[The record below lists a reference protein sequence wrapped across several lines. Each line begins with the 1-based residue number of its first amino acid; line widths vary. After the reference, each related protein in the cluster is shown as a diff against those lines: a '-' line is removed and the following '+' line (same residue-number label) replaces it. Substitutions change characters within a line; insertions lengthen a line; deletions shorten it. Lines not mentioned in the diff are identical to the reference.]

1 MALIFSAAWLSGCR
15 CGGAGGTR
23 GNGIQEVEIS
33 LDPAS
38 KGQVLEGFGTS
49 INAWSEPLRGYYDRP
64 QFRALYLEE
73 LGATVLRVDLCGEA
87 VPEREQWSAIA
98 YRDFVLD
105 GPGERAATYLRAAEE
120 LTRASGGK
128 LRVIASV
135 WSPPAWMKVNGS
147 KGNGHPERKNFAL
160 SDRDLGVADGTKAGS
175 KPEPD
180 EPTRQRYLLSN
191 KLRRDRYEHFAQ
203 SLVEWV
209 RLYRAHGVELY
220 ALSPQNEPRFSHWFG
235 SAVYTPSELRD
246 VLEAIVQAFAR
257 EGENLPRLFAPET
270 MMQDDAGNRAYLQAL
285 FGPGGVGAHLRALAV
300 HGYVDGYKTD
310 RDPRSPGRFFEL
322 ASGYGKPLW
331 VTEGGTGDHDWPAAL
346 DGVGAALMN
355 ALGPGH
361 ATLVAPWQVV
371 EVEPNEHGLLPIS
384 GPTKKTAVAAQFFR
398 SFRPGMRRIRATSS
412 DPEVQVLAM
421 VEESGPSEPRRGA
434 LVLISRSGRALRVRV
449 RSARGQIE
457 VVQAEVTDREHSR
470 AALAIDA
477 SATLSAPSSSVVSAH
492 FAVTT
497 LPAAP

>member
-1 MALIFSAAWLSGCR
+1 MR
-15 CGGAGGTR
+15 GTPGV
-23 GNGIQEVEIS
+23 GNEEAEIT
-33 LDPAS
+33 LDPSSAD
-38 KGQVLEGFGTS
+38 QVLEGFGTS
-49 INAWSEPLRGYYDRP
+49 INAWSESLRGHYDRP
-64 QFRALYLEE
+64 EFRALYLEE

-87 VPEREQWSAIA
+87 VPEHAESGDIA

-180 EPTRQRYLLSN
+180 ESTRQRYLLSN

-235 SAVYTPSELRD
+235 SAVYTPTELRD

-270 MMQDDAGNRAYLQAL
+270 MMQDDGGNRAYLRAL
-285 FGPGGVGAHLRALAV
+285 FASKAVSAHLHALAV
-300 HGYVDGYKTD
+300 HGYVDGYKAD
-310 RDPRSPGRFFEL
+310 RDPRSPRRFSEL

-331 VTEGGTGDHDWPAAL
+331 VTEGVTGGHDWPAPL

-355 ALGPGH
+355 ALGAGH
-361 ATLVAPWQVV
+361 AALVTPWQAVDP
-371 EVEPNEHGLLPIS
+371 EPSEQGLSLRS

-398 SFRPGMRRIRATSS
+398 SFLPGMRRIRAISS
-412 DPEVQVLAM
+412 DPELQVLAM
-421 VEESGPSEPRRGA
+421 VDPPEGGAAPLRGSIVLLNRSVSPRR
-434 LVLISRSGRALRVRV
+434 IRLRGLPDA
-449 RSARGQIE
+449 AR
-457 VVQAEVTDREHSR
+457 
-470 AALAIDA
+470 
-477 SATLSAPSSSVVSAH
+477 VVSASVTDEGRSYQTLSPTDGQTLLIPGQ
-492 FAVTT
+492 AVVSLRLGPQATERAR
-497 LPAAP
+497 PSP